1 MLSAELPLATTSS
14 TRRRP
19 VPSHRHADS
28 TVRRPPGDGSLPG
41 WSRGCVVTW
50 TTSAEGPPRW
60 TRSKQSE
67 VTDGSQALTYDDVD
81 VDDPTGRYCLLVL

>member
-1 MLSAELPLATTSS
+1 M
-14 TRRRP
+14 
-19 VPSHRHADS
+19 
-28 TVRRPPGDGSLPG
+28 
-41 WSRGCVVTW
+41 TW